1 MSSFRILCL
10 GTSSPCAVHKV
21 SLTLGLRWAP
31 GAWLLLFSLLL
42 STTSLGFAQETR
54 PDKPTESPAVPD
66 IPDHPRSID
75 PIEFLPPKLTQK
87 VSVDFRSSSLA
98 ELADWL
104 RTNVEITV
112 LLQHVE
118 LEDAGI
124 SPNDLVSDQLTDQPL
139 YFLLDRLRLL
149 GVGWYYEG
157 EILYLTS
164 RQVVEEQR
172 QVTVPYLL
180 VDLLDNGHKGDKIV
194 ELIQSL
200 VKPGSWEENGGV
212 GRINLIGDVIF
223 VLNNEEV
230 QRQVQGFLKG
240 ISSHGRQTLV
250 CVSETELAVR
260 DKLAA
265 NVSVDYRDTPLE
277 EVVKDLVAQTKV
289 DLRLD
294 QPALRN
300 LRIRERQ
307 PVTLQL
313 RQQSMKTVLDYLM
326 PQLGLGWRVRDGV
339 LWLTSP
345 DEDVAALTAFY
356 DVRDLCR
363 DQDESLA
370 LSVAI
375 QSQTQGIFEDEGG
388 EAVLDFAK
396 PGTMIVWAR
405 PAEQAIVFDLLQK
418 YRIALRQSKWRQS
431 AEPIDEIKTLYY
443 RLHTNMA
450 KALAMDLPNMVAPES
465 WQSAERPDAIGTLS
479 LFESVPE
486 VGGVIAEGVNE
497 RMVLIIRQKQ
507 SIHREIAQTIKRL
520 ELGDPETRLLDNNT
534 GAAGMG
540 GMGGGFGGGM
550 FSLQGGRS
558 K

>member
-1 MSSFRILCL
+1 MSSFCVSCL
-10 GTSSPCAVHKV
+10 EN
-21 SLTLGLRWAP
+21 SLQSVTREFKLKRGFGLTC
-31 GAWLLLFSLLL
+31 GVWLLFLSLFL
-42 STTSLGFAQETR
+42 SNASLGFAQET
-54 PDKPTESPAVPD
+54 DNTKQADTPT
-66 IPDHPRSID
+66 IPEIQDQPRSID
-75 PIEFLPPKLTQK
+75 PIEFLPPKLTKK
-87 VSVDFRSSSLA
+87 VSVDFRSTSLA

-104 RTNVEITV
+104 RTTGEITV
-112 LLQHVE
+112 LLQFVE

-124 SPNDLVSDQLTDQPL
+124 SPNDLISDQLTDQPL

-149 GVGWYYEG
+149 DVGWYYEG
-157 EILYLTS
+157 DILYLTS
-164 RQVVEEQR
+164 RQVVEVKR

-180 VDLLDNGHKGDKIV
+180 VELLDNGHKGDKIV

-200 VKPGSWEENGGV
+200 VEPDSWEENGGV

-223 VLNNEEV
+223 VLNNENV

-250 CVSETELAVR
+250 GVSETELALR

-265 NVSVDYRDTPLE
+265 SVSVDYRDTPLE
-277 EVVKDLVAQTKV
+277 EVVKDLVTQTKA

-300 LRIRERQ
+300 MRIRERQ

-313 RQQSMKTVLDYLM
+313 RQQSMKTALDYLM

-345 DEDVAALTAFY
+345 DKDEVALTAFY

-363 DQDESLA
+363 NEDESVA
-370 LSVAI
+370 LSAAI
-375 QSQTQGIFEDEGG
+375 QSQMQGIFEEEGG
-388 EAVLDFAK
+388 QAVVDFAK
-396 PGTMIVWAR
+396 PGTMVVWAQ
-405 PAEQAIVFDLLQK
+405 PSEHAIVLDLLQK

-431 AEPIDEIKTLYY
+431 AEPVDEIKTLYY

-450 KALAMDLPNMVAPES
+450 RALAIGLPNLVAPES
-465 WQSAERPDAIGTLS
+465 WQSAERPDAIGTVI
-479 LFESVPE
+479 LFESAPE
-486 VGGVIAEGVNE
+486 IGEVIADGINE

-507 SIHREIAQTIKRL
+507 SVHTEIAKTIKRI
-520 ELGDPETRLLDNNT
+520 EFGDPETRLQDGSM

-550 FSLQGGRS
+550 FSLPTGRS